1 MNLVR
6 FAKNKNKS
14 KTVSMAFLRNLL
26 ATILGL
32 FIFSFL
38 GILVLVGIASS
49 SSEETVEVKD
59 NSVLYLPLG
68 GILSERTPED
78 PFQEFFPNSGP
89 SYLGVLDLLKVIK
102 NAKTDDKIKGIYIE
116 HGYLS
121 GGFASLKE
129 VRDALLDFKTSGK
142 FIYSY
147 GNYISE
153 GDYYIGSV
161 ADELYV
167 NPQGSLEFNGFSANI
182 SFFKGTLDKL
192 EIEPLVFRVGE
203 FKSAIEPFIRKD
215 MSPENELQIKSF
227 LNSAH
232 ETFLADIAEAR
243 NIPAEKLKEISSEMK
258 VRRVADA
265 VDYGL
270 ATKVAY
276 EDEMKTLLK
285 IKLGIEESAD
295 ITFISW
301 KKYKKSI
308 SPDEISKNRIAV
320 IVAEGEILMG
330 EGEDGQIG
338 AEKFAREIR
347 NARESDRIKAVVLR
361 INSPGGSLT
370 GSDIIW
376 REIMLTKEKKPIIAS
391 MGDYAASGGY
401 YLSMPCD
408 TIVAQPNTITGS
420 IGIFGMM
427 FNMEKFLEN
436 KLGITFDVVK
446 TGEYSDIMTV
456 TRSLSD
462 FEKQIIQDGVNEG
475 YETFTSKAAE
485 ARRLPIEKLKE
496 LAGGRVWTGIQAHEL
511 GLVDLLGSFDD
522 AVKIAADKAEL
533 GDDYLLS
540 FYPKQKNFFEE
551 MFSSASN
558 ELEAR
563 SIKNNYGMLAPYVKE
578 IRDLQHYEGIQA
590 RMPYSF
596 EIK

>member
-1 MNLVR
+1 
-6 FAKNKNKS
+6 
-14 KTVSMAFLRNLL
+14 MAFLRNLL

-38 GILVLVGIASS
+38 GILILVGIASS
-49 SSEETVEVKD
+49 SAEETVSVKE
-59 NSVLYLPLG
+59 NSVLFLPLG
-68 GILSERTPED
+68 GIVSERTPED
-78 PFQEFFPNSGP
+78 PFEGLFPNQGP
-89 SYLGVLDLLKVIK
+89 TYIGLLDILDVIK
-102 NAKTDDKIKGIYIE
+102 NAKADENIKGIYME
-116 HGYLS
+116 HGYIS

-129 VRDALLDFKTSGK
+129 IRDALVDFKTSGK

-147 GNYISE
+147 GEYVSE
-153 GDYYIGSV
+153 GDFYLGSV
-161 ADELYV
+161 ADELYL

-182 SFFKGTLDKL
+182 SFFKGTLEKL
-192 EIEPLVFRVGE
+192 EIEPEIFRVGE

-215 MSPENELQIKSF
+215 MSEENKLQINSF

-232 ETFLADIAEAR
+232 ETFLNDIASTK
-243 NIPAEKLKEISSEMK
+243 NIPIEKLREISSEMK
-258 VRRVADA
+258 VRKVADA

-270 ATKVAY
+270 ASKVAY
-276 EDEMKTLLK
+276 EDEMKSLLK
-285 IKLGIEESAD
+285 VKLGIEEDAD

-301 KKYKKSI
+301 KRYIKSI
-308 SPDEISKNRIAV
+308 KPEEISKNRIAV

-330 EGEDGQIG
+330 EGDEGQVG

-347 NARESDRIKAVVLR
+347 SARESSRVKAIVLR

-420 IGIFGMM
+420 IGIFGML

-462 FEKQIIQDGVNEG
+462 FERQIIQDGVNDG

-485 ARRLPIEKLKE
+485 ARGMSLEKLKE
-496 LAGGRVWTGIQAHEL
+496 VAGGRVWTGVQAHEL

-522 AVKIAADKAEL
+522 AVKIAAAKADL
-533 GDDYLLS
+533 GDDYLIS
-540 FYPKQKNFFEE
+540 FYPRQKSVFDQL
-551 MFSSASN
+551 FSEAGK
-558 ELEAR
+558 EIEAR
-563 SIKNNYGMLAPYVKE
+563 SLKSNYGMLAPYVKQVKN
-578 IRDLQHYEGIQA
+578 LQHLEGIQA
-590 RMPYSF
+590 RMPFSM

>member
-1 MNLVR
+1 
-6 FAKNKNKS
+6 
-14 KTVSMAFLRNLL
+14 MAFLRNLL
-26 ATILGL
+26 ATLIGL

-38 GILVLVGIASS
+38 GILILVGIASS
-49 SSEETVEVKD
+49 SSEDTVSVKD
-59 NSVLYLPLG
+59 NSVLYIPLG
-68 GILSERTPED
+68 GVLTERTPDD
-78 PFQEFFPNSGP
+78 PFQEMFPNSGP
-89 SYLGVLDLLKVIK
+89 SYIGVLDMLKVIK
-102 NAKTDDKIKGIYIE
+102 NAKSDEKIKGIYIE
-116 HGYLS
+116 HGFLS

-129 VRDALLDFKTSGK
+129 IRDALVDFKDSGK
-142 FIYSY
+142 FIYAY

-153 GDYYIGSV
+153 GDFYIGSV
-161 ADELYV
+161 ADELYL
-167 NPQGSLEFNGFSANI
+167 NPQGSLEFNGFSANV
-182 SFFKGTLDKL
+182 SFFKGALDKL

-203 FKSAIEPFIRKD
+203 FKSAIEPFIRED
-215 MSPENELQIKSF
+215 MSDENRLQITSF

-232 ETFLADIAEAR
+232 DTFLADISESR
-243 NIPAEKLKEISSEMK
+243 NLPIDELRKMSSEMK
-258 VRRVADA
+258 VRRVKDA
-265 VDYGL
+265 VDLGL

-285 IKLGIEESAD
+285 AKLGIEED
-295 ITFISW
+295 DDVTFISW
-301 KKYKKSI
+301 SNYKKTI

-330 EGEDGQIG
+330 EGGDNQIG

-347 NARESDRIKAVVLR
+347 KARENDRVKAVVLR
-361 INSPGGSLT
+361 VNSPGGSLT

-376 REIMLTKEKKPIIAS
+376 REITLTKEKKPIIAS

-420 IGIFGMM
+420 IGIFGML
-427 FNMEKFLEN
+427 FNMEKFLNN
-436 KLGITFDVVK
+436 KLGITFDVVN

-462 FEKQIIQDGVNEG
+462 YEKQIIQDGVNQG

-485 ARRLPIEKLKE
+485 ARGLPLEKLKE
-496 LAGGRVWTGIQAHEL
+496 VAGGRVWTGVQAYEL

-522 AVKIAADKAEL
+522 AVKVAADKANL

-540 FYPKQKNFFEE
+540 FYPRQKNFFEE
-551 MFSSASN
+551 LFATASD

-563 SIKNNYGMLAPYVKE
+563 SIKNTYGPLAPYVKE
-578 IRDLQHYEGIQA
+578 INNLQTLQGIQA
-590 RMPYSF
+590 RIPYTF